1 MRYLQKNS
9 IQVDHTD
16 DHAGI
21 KDFRN
26 IFIENIDRLY
36 LLSLLLTGDQEKAER
51 CFVTGFEECATTN
64 RAFKESARAWAK
76 RAIIQNAIRA
86 LQPLPDDASS
96 KAANHFPADRKL
108 PNAVDPHFKAVLAL
122 EDFQRFVFVMSVLEH
137 YSDRSC
143 ALFLGCSVHDVRIA
157 RTRAIERLA
166 ESSLSRSSCE
176 IDFEAVRESD

>member
-1 MRYLQKNS
+1 MRYLQNNS

-26 IFIENIDRLY
+26 IFIENIDSLY

-51 CFVTGFEECATTN
+51 CFVTGFEESTSAN
-64 RAFKESARAWAK
+64 GAFKESACDSAK

-108 PNAVDPHFKAVLAL
+108 PNVVDPHLNAVLAL
-122 EDFQRFVFVMSVLEH
+122 EDFERFVFVMSVLEH

-143 ALFLGCSVHDVRIA
+143 ALLLGCSLHDVRIA
-157 RTRAIERLA
+157 CTRAIERLA
-166 ESSLSRSSCE
+166 ESSLSHSS
-176 IDFEAVRESD
+176 